1 MTTVTEKQEDQQQPG
16 QSWVVL
22 EERSQG
28 SIGQP
33 LFVSL
38 IVVIEID
45 YIYHHY
51 QIHHPSC
58 VGLPLLWTCGGLA
71 VIGFVGFF
79 LYKLCGTGHD
89 QENFCI

>member
-1 MTTVTEKQEDQQQPG
+1 MSTLTEKQEDQQQPE

-33 LFVSL
+33 LFVSI
-38 IVVIEID
+38 IVVIKID

-51 QIHHPSC
+51 QIQLSNSSSFMYRSAPPLDLWRSRRHRLC
-58 VGLPLLWTCGGLA
+58 RVLPLQVVWH
-71 VIGFVGFF
+71 
-79 LYKLCGTGHD
+79 GT
-89 QENFCI
+89 